1 MRMRGTTREQDYGC
15 ASIVAALAE
24 VALGK
29 PWVAFDQLIAEACAV
44 LPADVRARLGTYDIE
59 EAARTSFQDDEFRN

>member
-1 MRMRGTTREQDYGC
+1 MPMRGTSPEQDYEC

-29 PWVAFDQLIAEACAV
+29 PWVAFDQLMAEAYAV
-44 LPADVRARLGTYDIE
+44 LPADVRVQLVAYDIE
-59 EAARTSFQDDEFRN
+59 DAARKRLRGDGFDD